1 MAEETDLVDYPEIMI
16 GGQQIAQDVLWRD
29 VHVVEHHRSSVGT
42 APTELVLV
50 LADDEAGHLLLD
62 DRTAVAFPSVTRG
75 PRHHEVILR
84 RALRG
89 ENLQAVEPI
98 ALAVRG

>member
-16 GGQQIAQDVLWRD
+16 GGQQMAQDVLWRD
-29 VHVVEHHRSSVGT
+29 VHVVEHYRSSVGT

-50 LADDEAGHLLLD
+50 LADDEAGNHL
-62 DRTAVAFPSVTRG
+62 RNAPTGVASPSVTRG
-75 PRHHEVILR
+75 PRHREVILR

-89 ENLQAVEPI
+89 KNLQAVEPI